1 MKQLVDVRDDEENI
15 NEKIIVQDDEIHDNI
30 DFDYVDDINQANY

>member
-15 NEKIIVQDDEIHDNI
+15 NEKIIFQDDKFHDNI

>member
-15 NEKIIVQDDEIHDNI
+15 NEKIIFQDDEIHDNI
-30 DFDYVDDINQANY
+30 DFNYVDDINQANY